1 MALDQNTTLP
11 TLVKFRPFIDVISVL
26 FCSLEYQYYLC
37 FCFKLFVFDVVGS
50 WFYQTEFS
58 KPVGHFNQELGPQ
71 FSSCTHIV
79 SHPVANILPILA
91 DPTMYL
97 SRKWKISIVSHVWTS
112 IISCMY
118 IVSLHWFKELKM
130 FSIFWIL
137 SWSSWRKICLFFWT
151 NYVILLLP
159 HVHPH
164 AFAATKDRLPDLL
177 PPPFT
182 NILLSYFIALAK
194 VTLNYL
200 TLLCHLKTL

>member
-1 MALDQNTTLP
+1 
-11 TLVKFRPFIDVISVL
+11 
-26 FCSLEYQYYLC
+26 
-37 FCFKLFVFDVVGS
+37 
-50 WFYQTEFS
+50 
-58 KPVGHFNQELGPQ
+58 
-71 FSSCTHIV
+71 
-79 SHPVANILPILA
+79 
-91 DPTMYL
+91 MYL

-137 SWSSWRKICLFFWT
+137 SWSSWGKICLFFWT

-177 PPPFT
+177 PPFT
-182 NILLSYFIALAK
+182 KILLSYFIILVK

-200 TLLCHLKTL
+200 TLLCHLKTLISACLFLQPPCCLLTVQLEYCPLADTWYVQRKMSP